1 MSGKGQ
7 SDGFQVGATSGQ
19 QLPVSE
25 YAKLVFRE
33 EFGGGDL
40 GGRCQTTW
48 GSQRVWG
55 LTVLEAGLDLSWETH
70 AQICFHQFSLGV
82 AKAFDAS
89 VF

>member
-33 EFGGGDL
+33 EFGGGIWGADAKPPGVL
-40 GGRCQTTW
+40 SECGG
-48 GSQRVWG
+48 
-55 LTVLEAGLDLSWETH
+55 
-70 AQICFHQFSLGV
+70 
-82 AKAFDAS
+82 
-89 VF
+89 